1 MPRAHAEYLKELARS
16 IERWDLQGEE
26 CSDADLA
33 AAYASDVKDL
43 RRVHSAIAKDEIDE
57 AAKIASGLDT
67 IVRDQIPE
75 SVYLF
80 LQNETGA

>member
-1 MPRAHAEYLKELARS
+1 MPRPHAKHLKELARS
-16 IERWDLQGEE
+16 IERWGLQGKE
-26 CSDADLA
+26 CSDAEVA
-33 AAYASDVKDL
+33 GAYESDVKDL

-57 AAKIASGLDT
+57 AAKIAFGLDT

-80 LQNETGA
+80 LQDKTGA